1 MIELSTESPCRLS
14 KAKNLLIVAG
24 TLAFLGSAGVTAMGL
39 NLRALDYG
47 SFCSLK
53 ISDRERNCL
62 SLEFHD
68 ELKIVVAIYR
78 DGYLYY
84 ETQR

>member
-1 MIELSTESPCRLS
+1 
-14 KAKNLLIVAG
+14 
-24 TLAFLGSAGVTAMGL
+24 MGL